1 MNRVVSL
8 REVTVTAKLGSTSVD
23 VLRRVSLELDQGEVL
38 GIVGESGAGKS
49 LLGRLIA
56 RHLPPG
62 FEVTSG
68 ALEFQ
73 GKDLLAQSKR
83 ETRQLLGRK
92 IAYIP
97 QDAGAALDPVRT
109 IGWQFGRHLARLG
122 IERPAR
128 RAHMVRALEEVG
140 LHYPSAA
147 LDRYAHQLS
156 GGECQRVLIAMAFS
170 SGPAL
175 LIADEPTTAL
185 DVTTQSTIVALLRR
199 MQAAHKTSVIF
210 VTHDLRLARQ
220 ICDKVM
226 VLYAGDPVER
236 GSAVS
241 LFATPS
247 HPYTRALLAA
257 NPSVTGPRV
266 KLAPLPGTM
275 PGLKS
280 LARLSGCR
288 FASRCAVA
296 DAACRIAP
304 PAWRAVGPNHAVTC
318 SPGCTAG
325 SGPVVARKLPD
336 ARVTSSAPILRVEN
350 LGKIFTAAFG
360 RQPTVALE
368 PLSFTVAPGEIIGI
382 VGESGS
388 GKSTLARLLVG
399 LEAPSSGTIRID
411 DVDVSTH
418 PHRTGELR
426 RNAMQMVF
434 QDPQSAL
441 NPRRTVADLVTQAM
455 EVQPPTAD
463 RASRVAQLL
472 ATIGL
477 PLELGA
483 RFPFQLSGGQRQRV
497 NIARALCRAPR
508 ILIADEIV
516 SGLDVSV
523 QAQLLN
529 LLLKLRDSSKLA
541 VVLISHD
548 LSVVRY
554 LCDRVMVLHRG
565 RVVESGTVR
574 GVFEQPQS
582 DYTRA
587 LLSACPPDAPLDA
600 LTEKQ
605 PGEPEWI

>member
-1 MNRVVSL
+1 MSRILSL
-8 REVTVTAKLGSTSVD
+8 REVTVTTQLGGMSVD
-23 VLRRVSLELDQGEVL
+23 VLRRVSLELQQGEVL

-56 RHLPPG
+56 RQLPAG

-73 GKDLLAQSKR
+73 GRDLLAQSER

-97 QDAGAALDPVRT
+97 QEPGVALDPVRT

-122 IERPAR
+122 VDRAAR
-128 RAHMVRALEEVG
+128 RASMVRALEEVG
-140 LHYPSAA
+140 LHHPSAA

-156 GGECQRVLIAMAFS
+156 GGECQRVLIAMAFAS
-170 SGPAL
+170 EPAL

-199 MQAAHKTSVIF
+199 MQAAHKTSVMF

-220 ICDKVM
+220 ICDQVM

-236 GSAVS
+236 GPAVS

-275 PGLKS
+275 PGLRS
-280 LARLSGCR
+280 LAGLSGCR
-288 FASRCAVA
+288 FASRCSVG
-296 DAACRIAP
+296 DKACRISP
-304 PAWRAVGPNHAVTC
+304 PMWRAVGPDHAVTC
-318 SPGCTAG
+318 SPGCAIG
-325 SGPVVARKLPD
+325 SGSTIAAPLPD
-336 ARVTSSAPILRVEN
+336 ARVTSSAPILRVDN
-350 LGKIFTAAFG
+350 LEKIFTGAFG

-368 PLSFTVAPGEIIGI
+368 PLSFTVAPGEIVGI

-399 LEAPSSGTIRID
+399 LETPSSGTIRID

-418 PHRTGELR
+418 PHRTAELR

-441 NPRRTVADLVTQAM
+441 NPRRTVADLVTQAL
-455 EVQPPTAD
+455 EVQPHTAD
-463 RASRVAQLL
+463 RASKVAQLL

-477 PLELGA
+477 PQELGT

-497 NIARALCRAPR
+497 NIARALCSAPR
-508 ILIADEIV
+508 ILVADEIV

-529 LLLKLRDSSKLA
+529 LLLQLRDSSNLA

-565 RVVESGTVR
+565 RLVESGSVCR
-574 GVFEQPQS
+574 VFEQPQS

-587 LLSACPPDAPLDA
+587 LLDACPPDAPIDA
-600 LTEKQ
+600 RTEKQ
-605 PGEPEWI
+605 PGEAEWI